1 MYKHISSMLC
11 LTIMSIS
18 IGFGQ
23 KNQSVPFTVA
33 RNYFVKNTFKKG
45 DLAGNKICSKV
56 QFDKV
61 FGMATVMGKDGQPT
75 TIDFKKQF
83 VIVVIN
89 EVSDIPT
96 ELIPKKLELMGKHRL
111 NYTYETKTGNKG
123 TAMMQAFSL
132 IIVDKKYSKCKVE
145 STNYSITA
153 QPADQDDKKGGNL
166 SLANQWI
173 IERFNTGSVSK
184 FTKQS
189 YITIDKEFKT
199 FSGQGG
205 CNGITGE
212 LVINNDAI
220 SFQKIASTMMYCDN
234 MKQEQLFT
242 KNLEAANK
250 FKIVGGELF
259 LYKDNTLLMTLESFK

>member
-1 MYKHISSMLC
+1 MYKHISSIVC
-11 LTIMSIS
+11 LTILNIS

-23 KNQSVPFTVA
+23 KNQPIPFTIA

-45 DLAGNKICSKV
+45 DFLGNKICSKAV
-56 QFDKV
+56 FDKV
-61 FGMATVMGKDGQPT
+61 FGMATIMGKDGQPT
-75 TIDFKKQF
+75 KIDFQKQF

-89 EVSDIPT
+89 DVSDIET
-96 ELIPKKLELMGKHRL
+96 ELIPKKLELLGKHRL
-111 NYTYETKTGNKG
+111 NFTYETKTGNKG
-123 TAMMQAFSL
+123 TAMMQAFTL
-132 IIVDKKYSKCKVE
+132 LIVDKKYSKYKVE
-145 STNYSITA
+145 RTNYSITA
-153 QPADQDDKKGGNL
+153 KQAVREDKKGGHL
-166 SLANQWI
+166 PLANQWI
-173 IERFNTGSVSK
+173 IERFNTGSVAK

-189 YITIDKEFKT
+189 FITIDKGLKA

-212 LVINNDAI
+212 LVIKNDAI

-234 MKQEQLFT
+234 MEQEQLFT